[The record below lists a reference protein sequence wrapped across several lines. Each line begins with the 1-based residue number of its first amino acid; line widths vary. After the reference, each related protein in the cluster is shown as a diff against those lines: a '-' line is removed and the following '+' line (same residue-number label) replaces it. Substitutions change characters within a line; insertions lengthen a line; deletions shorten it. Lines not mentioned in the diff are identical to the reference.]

1 MVGIILIK
9 TTAYEEITDFQT
21 IYETYEKC
29 RKKKRPTYGQIRF
42 EMNLSSELVKL
53 QNSLKDHTY
62 RMSNVRKFLIKEPKP
77 RWITVLP
84 FQDKIVQ
91 KLLSANIFQP
101 YLETHSIYD
110 SAACQKGKGVTFAIS
125 RLTKHLRNYY
135 KEHGNKGYFLKA
147 DIKNFYPSI
156 TVQNVKDTW
165 LPQIEDENLAKLIQQ
180 LLDSHPKG
188 VAMGNQ
194 LSTIF
199 AVFYLDPIDRF
210 IKEEYRLKYY
220 TRYVDDFIC
229 IAETK
234 QELHNL
240 LMLMQPILQRLNLE
254 FNEKKTMI
262 IPMKNGVDYVGWHF
276 YLNENGRVIRR
287 MRKASKIKMKRKLK
301 DLTWKVQH
309 GIISQR
315 DWILGTK
322 GLESHLA
329 LQKARE

>member
-1 MVGIILIK
+1 M
-9 TTAYEEITDFQT
+9 
-21 IYETYEKC
+21 
-29 RKKKRPTYGQIRF
+29 
-42 EMNLSSELVKL
+42 
-53 QNSLKDHTY
+53 
-62 RMSNVRKFLIKEPKP
+62 
-77 RWITVLP
+77 
-84 FQDKIVQ
+84 
-91 KLLSANIFQP
+91 SANIFQP

>member
-1 MVGIILIK
+1 MI

-42 EMNLSSELVKL
+42 EMDLSSELVKL
-53 QNSLKDHTY
+53 QKSLKDHTY
-62 RMSNVRKFLIKEPKP
+62 RMSNGRKFLIKEPKP

-91 KLLSANIFQP
+91 KLLSTNIFQP

-165 LPQIEDENLAKLIQQ
+165 LPQIEDENLAKLIEQI
-180 LLDSHPKG
+180 LDSHPKG

-210 IKEEYRLKYY
+210 IKEDYRLKYY

-229 IAETK
+229 IGETK

-240 LMLMQPILQRLNLE
+240 MTQMQSILKNLNLE
-254 FNEKKTMI
+254 FNKKKTMI

-276 YLNENGRVIRR
+276 YLDENGKVIRR

-301 DLTWKVQH
+301 YLTWSLKHHQISSGEYGRKYRGYISYCKV
-309 GIISQR
+309 R
-315 DWILGTK
+315 ELTK
-322 GLESHLA
+322 L
-329 LQKARE
+329 